1 MRPVFLFSFFFPPFA
16 CAHSLLLLARAP
28 PALSPPVS
36 LLRAGG
42 ELFDRIVNKA
52 HYSEAE
58 AATAVRQV
66 ASALEYLHARGI
78 VHRDL
83 KPECVVAAAFAAP
96 LLLPVCAQP
105 CCRRFIRPRLPLSP
119 RAAGTC
125 STPAKTPTRR

>member
-1 MRPVFLFSFFFPPFA
+1 MKHVRHPNVVNLREV
-16 CAHSLLLLARAP
+16 LASKTHVYIV
-28 PALSPPVS
+28 LELVT
-36 LLRAGG
+36 GG